1 MTRPGNEGQPPRVE
15 TEEVTALEAPRDD
28 LDELRREIAD
38 VRASRERL
46 ALAGDDERR
55 NLERVLHDGLQQQLV
70 GLAANVELAAAS
82 LEADPATTTAL
93 LAAIRDD
100 LRRALEGTR
109 ALAQQIYPPLLE
121 AGGLGPAVRE
131 AASRADVTVT
141 IEGASGQI
149 LPPEI
154 AGAIYFCFADVIEW
168 AGAGALAT
176 ISLRNDDE
184 TVSFEIGVDRE
195 LGAEWP
201 LTSRDR
207 VEALGGS
214 LHVDRTRLAGRLP
227 RSR

>member
-1 MTRPGNEGQPPRVE
+1 M
-15 TEEVTALEAPRDD
+15 TALEAPRTDD

-46 ALAGDDERR
+46 ALASDDERR
-55 NLERVLHDGLQQQLV
+55 DLERVLHNGLQQQLV

-82 LEADPATTTAL
+82 VEADPATTTAL
-93 LAAIRDD
+93 LAAIRED
-100 LRRALEGTR
+100 LRQALEGSR
-109 ALAQQIYPPLLE
+109 ALAQRIYPPLLE

-141 IEGASGQI
+141 IEGASGQE

-154 AGAIYFCFADVIEW
+154 AGAIYFCSAEVIAW
-168 AGAGALAT
+168 AGAGASAT
-176 ISLRNDDE
+176 ISLRSDEE
-184 TVSFEIGVDRE
+184 TVSFEIDLDRDFD
-195 LGAEWP
+195 AEWR

-214 LHVDRTRLAGRLP
+214 LNVERTRLVGRLP
-227 RSR
+227 SSR

>member
-1 MTRPGNEGQPPRVE
+1 LTRPGNEGQPPRVE
-15 TEEVTALEAPRDD
+15 TEEVTALEAPRDH

-168 AGAGALAT
+168 AGAGASAT

-227 RSR
+227 SSR

>member
-1 MTRPGNEGQPPRVE
+1 VEDNLPGR
-15 TEEVTALEAPRDD
+15 TEEVTALEAPRTDD

-38 VRASRERL
+38 VRASRKRL

-55 NLERVLHDGLQQQLV
+55 DLERVLHDGLQQQLV

-82 LEADPATTTAL
+82 VGADPATTTAL
-93 LAAIRDD
+93 LAAIRED
-100 LRRALEGTR
+100 LRQALEGSR

-141 IEGASGQI
+141 IEGASGRV

-154 AGAIYFCFADVIEW
+154 AGAIYFCFADAIEW
-168 AGAGALAT
+168 AGEGASAR
-176 ISLRNDDE
+176 ISLRSDE
-184 TVSFEIGVDRE
+184 EMVSFEIDVERD
-195 LGAEWP
+195 LGTEWP

-214 LHVDRTRLAGRLP
+214 LQVDRTRLVGRLP
-227 RSR
+227 SSR

>member
-1 MTRPGNEGQPPRVE
+1 VK
-15 TEEVTALEAPRDD
+15 
-28 LDELRREIAD
+28 
-38 VRASRERL
+38 
-46 ALAGDDERR
+46 
-55 NLERVLHDGLQQQLV
+55 
-70 GLAANVELAAAS
+70 
-82 LEADPATTTAL
+82 ADPATTTAL
-93 LAAIRDD
+93 LVAIRDD
-100 LRRALEGTR
+100 LRQALEGSR

-168 AGAGALAT
+168 AGAGASAT
-176 ISLRNDDE
+176 ISLRNDEE
-184 TVSFEIGVDRE
+184 TVSFEIDVDRE

-214 LHVDRTRLAGRLP
+214 LRVDRTRLVGRLP
-227 RSR
+227 SSR

>member
-1 MTRPGNEGQPPRVE
+1 
-15 TEEVTALEAPRDD
+15 VTALEAPRDD
-28 LDELRREIAD
+28 LDELRREIAN

-82 LEADPATTTAL
+82 LKADPATTTAL

-100 LRRALEGTR
+100 LRRALEGSR

-141 IEGASGQI
+141 IEGASGRI

-168 AGAGALAT
+168 AGAGASAT
-176 ISLRNDDE
+176 ISLRNDEE
-184 TVSFEIGVDRE
+184 TVSFEIDMDRD

-214 LHVDRTRLAGRLP
+214 LRVDRTRLVGRLP
-227 RSR
+227 SSR

>member
-1 MTRPGNEGQPPRVE
+1 M
-15 TEEVTALEAPRDD
+15 TALEAPRTDD

-38 VRASRERL
+38 LRASRERL

-82 LEADPATTTAL
+82 VKADPATTTAL
-93 LAAIRDD
+93 LAAIRED
-100 LRRALEGTR
+100 LRQALEGSR

-121 AGGLGPAVRE
+121 AGGLAVAVRE
-131 AASRADVTVT
+131 AASRAEVTVT
-141 IEGASGQI
+141 IEGASGQE
-149 LPPEI
+149 LLPEI
-154 AGAIYFCFADVIEW
+154 AGAIYFCSADVINC
-168 AGAGALAT
+168 AGAGASAT
-176 ISLRNDDE
+176 ISLRNDE
-184 TVSFEIGVDRE
+184 EMVSFEIDVDRD

-214 LHVDRTRLAGRLP
+214 LHIDRTRLVGRLP
-227 RSR
+227 STR

>member
-168 AGAGALAT
+168 AGAGASAT

>member
-1 MTRPGNEGQPPRVE
+1 M
-15 TEEVTALEAPRDD
+15 TALEAPRTDD

-55 NLERVLHDGLQQQLV
+55 DLERVLHDGLQQQLV

-82 LEADPATTTAL
+82 VEADPATTTAL
-93 LAAIRDD
+93 LAAIRED
-100 LRRALEGTR
+100 LRQALEGSR
-109 ALAQQIYPPLLE
+109 ALAQRIYPPLLE

-141 IEGASGQI
+141 IEGASGQE
-149 LPPEI
+149 LRRSRWRDLLLF
-154 AGAIYFCFADVIEW
+154 GRGDRR
-168 AGAGALAT
+168 AGAGASAT
-176 ISLRNDDE
+176 ISLRSDEE
-184 TVSFEIGVDRE
+184 TVSFEIDLDRD
-195 LGAEWP
+195 LDAEWR

-214 LHVDRTRLAGRLP
+214 LNVERTRLVGRLP
-227 RSR
+227 SSR

>member
-1 MTRPGNEGQPPRVE
+1 M
-15 TEEVTALEAPRDD
+15 TALEAPRDD

-46 ALAGDDERR
+46 AVAGDDERR

-168 AGAGALAT
+168 AGAGASAT

>member
-1 MTRPGNEGQPPRVE
+1 LTRPGNEGQPPRVE

-168 AGAGALAT
+168 AGAGASAT